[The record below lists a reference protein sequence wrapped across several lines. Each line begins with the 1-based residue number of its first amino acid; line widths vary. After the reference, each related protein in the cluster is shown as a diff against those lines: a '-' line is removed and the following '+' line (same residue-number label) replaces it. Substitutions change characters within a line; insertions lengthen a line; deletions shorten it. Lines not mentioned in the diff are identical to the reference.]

1 MPDSGVNLDQFTG
14 GVRAKHWFGE
24 HVGVGA
30 TYVDENRS
38 GEDYSLKEADITFQK
53 GYGTFLKIEH
63 SETEASSVPIFFSD
77 NGGLSFIETNPDA
90 RFQSGGA
97 TSVEARVNFKE
108 LGWSELD
115 WTAGAWWRDVDKG
128 FSISRY
134 DPGAEVQEYG
144 AEVLGQITE
153 NINIF

>member
-1 MPDSGVNLDQFTG
+1 MLKLLTHQRPLSGYTQVIKVDYEYVPDSGVNLNRVTG

-63 SETEASSVPIFFSD
+63 SETEASSVIF
-77 NGGLSFIETNPDA
+77 SF
-90 RFQSGGA
+90 R
-97 TSVEARVNFKE
+97 
-108 LGWSELD
+108 
-115 WTAGAWWRDVDKG
+115 
-128 FSISRY
+128 
-134 DPGAEVQEYG
+134 
-144 AEVLGQITE
+144 
-153 NINIF
+153 